1 MTALTW
7 LKALIAAVLGAVL
20 VTGCASA
27 PPPPATPEPPATEQT
42 APEQPAQE
50 PVQPSSRAWMDAEL
64 TDVST
69 GRTFKISDFK
79 GRPVLL
85 HAFAV
90 W

>member
-1 MTALTW
+1 MTALQG
-7 LKALIAAVLGAVL
+7 LKALITAMVGAAL
-20 VTGCASA
+20 VTGCAPA
-27 PPPPATPEPPATEQT
+27 PPVTEPDPPAAEQPAAEAPPA
-42 APEQPAQE
+42 EQPAQ
-50 PVQPSSRAWMDAEL
+50 PASREWLDAEL
-64 TDVST
+64 TDAST